1 VWRSCNPYHRVWEM
15 LQQPQESRKLV
26 SVESR

>member
-1 VWRSCNPYHRVWEM
+1 VYDSHNSYHRVWELM
-15 LQQPQESRKLV
+15 TRPEESRKLV